1 METATINMI
10 EGWVGVSLPR
20 VSIMEWDPATAR
32 KALSEVRRL
41 QGELDAAKT
50 VLVSVLAE
58 ETKRDTKAA
67 VVREL
72 GVGSREADRIVRA
85 SKVVGRLPEV
95 ADRIAVGEFS
105 LDHVQCLLTVEP
117 DDAVELLTFAG
128 GEGPDEFGV
137 RVHDFRVANAGP
149 RVRDQQFEERSVWWF
164 ATKHGSVGMR
174 AVFPRLEGTQF
185 QANLEEFADRLY
197 RERFPDR
204 AKINGGHGQGTRSQR
219 MADAL
224 IEAVNGEGIVQNA
237 HSTGGDDMHADSR
250 DVVTDGVFDART
262 RADDTS
268 ASGSASDEIS
278 ADVVYAGGAL
288 VRTGRKLSNR
298 QRVRRGEDSKR
309 RGSRSSSGR
318 HRPRGRTAFVVTFD
332 IETLQARAL
341 GGSLLEQSEALSL
354 LDQARTDVYFCVKD
368 QRGSPL
374 NLGRDKRFA
383 TEVQKLALAIRE
395 GGVCSWPGC
404 SVPWTRCDVDH
415 LIEFNPPN
423 PGEPKGRTDLAEMAL
438 KCNCGHHSHRH
449 ETGENAFR
457 NADGTWT
464 IVKPDTQDA
473 VGSSETSDKAG

>member
-1 METATINMI
+1 MGTATINLI
-10 EGWVGVSLPR
+10 ERWVGVSLPR

-32 KALSEVRRL
+32 KALGEVRRL

-72 GVGSREADRIVRA
+72 GVGGREADRIVRA
-85 SKVVGRLPEV
+85 SKVVGRLPVV
-95 ADRIAVGEFS
+95 ADRIAAGEFS
-105 LDHVQCLLTVEP
+105 IDHVQCLLTVEP
-117 DDAVELLTFAG
+117 ADAVELLEFAG
-128 GEGPDEFGV
+128 SEGPDEFGV

-149 RVRDQQFEERSVWWF
+149 RVRDQQFEERGVWWF
-164 ATKHGSVGMR
+164 ATKHGSVGLR

-185 QANLEEFADRLY
+185 RANLEEFADRLY

-224 IEAVNGEGIVQNA
+224 IEAVNGDGIELDA
-237 HSTGGDDMHADSR
+237 HSTGSDDGTCADDSR
-250 DVVTDGVFDART
+250 DVVPANRLSDAPT
-262 RADDTS
+262 RADDIAAGDVLMDDT
-268 ASGSASDEIS
+268 IS
-278 ADVVYAGGAL
+278 ADAVSDGGAL
-288 VRTGRKLSNR
+288 VRTGRKLTKRNR
-298 QRVRRGEDSKR
+298 QRVRRHKDRSGGR
-309 RGSRSSSGR
+309 RQ
-318 HRPRGRTAFVVTFD
+318 PRGRTAFVVTFD
-332 IETLQARAL
+332 IETLQARIL
-341 GGSLLEQSEALSL
+341 GGSLLDQNEALSL

-383 TEVQKLALAIRE
+383 TDIQKLALAIRE

-404 SVPWTRCDVDH
+404 AVPWTRCDVDH
-415 LIEFNPPN
+415 LIEFNPTN
-423 PGEPKGRTDLAEMAL
+423 PGDPFGRTDLAGMAL

-457 NADGTWT
+457 NTDGTWS
-464 IVKPDTQDA
+464 IVKP
-473 VGSSETSDKAG
+473 EMSDKTG

>member
-1 METATINMI
+1 MATATINVI

-32 KALSEVRRL
+32 QALSEIRRL

-50 VLVSVLAE
+50 VLVAVLSE

-95 ADRIAVGEFS
+95 ADRIAAGEFS
-105 LDHVQCLLTVEP
+105 IDHVQCLLTVEP
-117 DDAVELLTFAG
+117 ADAVELLAFAG

-149 RVRDQQFEERSVWWF
+149 RVRDQQFEERGVSWF
-164 ATKHGSVGMR
+164 ATKHGSVGLR
-174 AVFPRLEGTQF
+174 AVFPRLEGARF

-224 IEAVNGEGIVQNA
+224 IEAVNGEGIMLDA
-237 HSTGGDDMHADSR
+237 PSTDGGDN
-250 DVVTDGVFDART
+250 T
-262 RADDTS
+262 RADDTCADDTCAGDVS
-268 ASGSASDEIS
+268 MDDRIS
-278 ADVVYAGGAL
+278 ADVVSVGGPRMRATPKFYKRHRL
-288 VRTGRKLSNR
+288 RAPRKKDRSGG
-298 QRVRRGEDSKR
+298 RRG
-309 RGSRSSSGR
+309 
-318 HRPRGRTAFVVTFD
+318 PRGRTAFVVTFD
-332 IETLQARAL
+332 IETLQARIL
-341 GGSLLEQSEALSL
+341 GGALLDQNDALSL
-354 LDQARTDVYFCVKD
+354 VDQVRTDVYFCVKD
-368 QRGSPL
+368 QHGSPL

-383 TEVQKLALAIRE
+383 TEIQKLALAIRE

-404 SVPWTRCDVDH
+404 AVPWTRCDVDH
-415 LIEFNPPN
+415 LIEFNPLN

-457 NADGTWT
+457 NTDGTWT
-464 IVKPDTQDA
+464 IVKPDALEKT
-473 VGSSETSDKAG
+473 G

>member
-1 METATINMI
+1 MATATIKVI

-20 VSIMEWDPATAR
+20 VSIMEWDPASAR
-32 KALSEVRRL
+32 EALSEVRRL

-72 GVGSREADRIVRA
+72 GVGGREADRIVRA

-95 ADRIAVGEFS
+95 ADRIAAGEFS

-117 DDAVELLTFAG
+117 DDAVELLAFAG
-128 GEGPDEFGV
+128 SEGPDDFGV
-137 RVHDFRVANAGP
+137 RVHDFRVASAGP
-149 RVRDQQFEERSVWWF
+149 RVRDQQFEERGVSWF
-164 ATKHGSVGMR
+164 ATKHGSVGVR

-224 IEAVNGEGIVQNA
+224 IEAVNGEGVLLDA
-237 HSTGGDDMHADSR
+237 PSAGSDGDMCAD
-250 DVVTDGVFDART
+250 GT
-262 RADDTS
+262 RADGIGAQDSLRASTS
-268 ASGSASDEIS
+268 APENTSEAVSVGVLSAGE
-278 ADVVYAGGAL
+278 AF
-288 VRTGRKLSNR
+288 VRTGRKLAKRSR
-298 QRVRRGEDSKR
+298 RVRRQKDRPVGR
-309 RGSRSSSGR
+309 RG
-318 HRPRGRTAFVVTFD
+318 PRGRTAFVVTFD
-332 IETLQARAL
+332 IETLQARIL
-341 GGSLLEQSEALSL
+341 GGGLLDQVDALSL
-354 LDQARTDVYFCVKD
+354 VDQARTDVYFCVKD

-374 NLGRDKRFA
+374 NLGRDERFA
-383 TEVQKLALAIRE
+383 TEIQKLALAIRE

-423 PGEPKGRTDLAEMAL
+423 PDELKGRTDLAEMAL
-438 KCNCGHHSHRH
+438 KCACGHHSHRH

-457 NADGTWT
+457 NTDGTWT
-464 IVKPDTQDA
+464 IVKPEM
-473 VGSSETSDKAG
+473 SEKTG

>member
-1 METATINMI
+1 MGTATINLI

-20 VSIMEWDPATAR
+20 VSIVEWDPASAR
-32 KALSEVRRL
+32 EALGEVRRL

-95 ADRIAVGEFS
+95 ADRIAAGEFS

-117 DDAVELLTFAG
+117 ADAVELLTFAG
-128 GEGPDEFGV
+128 SEGPDEFGV
-137 RVHDFRVANAGP
+137 RVHDFRVSNAGL
-149 RVRDQQFEERSVWWF
+149 RVRDQQFEERGVWWF

-174 AVFPRLEGTQF
+174 AVFPRLEGAQF

-224 IEAVNGEGIVQNA
+224 IEAVNGEGIVLDA
-237 HSTGGDDMHADSR
+237 HSAGGDDMC
-250 DVVTDGVFDART
+250 
-262 RADDTS
+262 ADDMS
-268 ASGSASDEIS
+268 VDAAMS
-278 ADVVYAGGAL
+278 ADVVSTGGAM
-288 VRTGRKLSNR
+288 VQVTRKLTKQNR
-298 QRVRRGEDSKR
+298 R
-309 RGSRSSSGR
+309 RGSRGSRGARSLAGR
-318 HRPRGRTAFVVTFD
+318 RGPRGRTAFVVTFD
-332 IETLQARAL
+332 IETLQARML
-341 GGSLLEQSEALSL
+341 GGALLEQSEALSL

-404 SVPWTRCDVDH
+404 NVPWTRCDVDH

-438 KCNCGHHSHRH
+438 KCNCGHHAHRH

-464 IVKPDTQDA
+464 IVQPDASGQA
-473 VGSSETSDKAG
+473 RMPDKTG

>member
-1 METATINMI
+1 MATATINMI
-10 EGWVGVSLPR
+10 DSWVGVSLPR
-20 VSIMEWDPATAR
+20 LSNMDWDPASAR

-72 GVGSREADRIVRA
+72 GVGGREADRIVRA
-85 SKVVGRLPEV
+85 SKVVGRLPQV
-95 ADRIAVGEFS
+95 ADRIAAGEVS
-105 LDHVQCLLTVEP
+105 IDHVQCLLTVEP
-117 DDAVELLTFAG
+117 ADAVELLAFAG
-128 GEGPDEFGV
+128 SEGPDEFGV

-149 RVRDQQFEERSVWWF
+149 RVRDQQFEERSVSWF

-174 AVFPRLEGTQF
+174 ALFPRLEGAQF
-185 QANLEEFADRLY
+185 QANLEELADRLY
-197 RERFPDR
+197 RQRFPDR

-224 IEAVNGEGIVQNA
+224 IEAVNGEGIELDA
-237 HSTGGDDMHADSR
+237 HSAGCDDGVRADSR
-250 DVVTDGVFDART
+250 DVVAADAVFDAHT
-262 RADDTS
+262 RAYDMS
-268 ASGSASDEIS
+268 AAGTASDKVS
-278 ADVVYAGGAL
+278 ADVVSDGGSL
-288 VRTGRKLSNR
+288 VRTGRNLTIRNR
-298 QRVRRGEDSKR
+298 QRVRRRKD
-309 RGSRSSSGR
+309 RSGGR

-332 IETLQARAL
+332 IETLQARIL
-341 GGSLLEQSEALSL
+341 GGALLDQGEALSL

-415 LIEFNPPN
+415 LIEFNPTN
-423 PGEPKGRTDLAEMAL
+423 PGDPFGRTDLAEMAL

-457 NADGTWT
+457 NPDGTWT
-464 IVKPDTQDA
+464 IVKP
-473 VGSSETSDKAG
+473 EMSDKTG

>member
-1 METATINMI
+1 MRAATINMI

-20 VSIMEWDPATAR
+20 LSIMEWDPATAR
-32 KALSEVRRL
+32 QALSEVRRL

-72 GVGSREADRIVRA
+72 GVGAREADRIVRA

-95 ADRIAVGEFS
+95 ADRIAAGEFS
-105 LDHVQCLLTVEP
+105 IDHVQCLLTVEP
-117 DDAVELLTFAG
+117 ADAVELLTFAG
-128 GEGPDEFGV
+128 SEGPDEFGV

-149 RVRDQQFEERSVWWF
+149 RVRDQQFEERGVSWF
-164 ATKHGSVGMR
+164 ATKHGSVGLR

-224 IEAVNGEGIVQNA
+224 IEAVSGEGIA
-237 HSTGGDDMHADSR
+237 LDTHSVGS
-250 DVVTDGVFDART
+250 
-262 RADDTS
+262 ADDTCADDVS
-268 ASGSASDEIS
+268 MDARIS
-278 ADVVYAGGAL
+278 ADVVSADAARIRATPKFSKRHHQRAPRKKDRSGG
-288 VRTGRKLSNR
+288 
-298 QRVRRGEDSKR
+298 RRG
-309 RGSRSSSGR
+309 
-318 HRPRGRTAFVVTFD
+318 PRGRTAFVVTFD
-332 IETLQARAL
+332 IETLQARVL
-341 GGSLLEQSEALSL
+341 GGALLDQNEALSL

-383 TEVQKLALAIRE
+383 TEIQKLALAIRE

-423 PGEPKGRTDLAEMAL
+423 PGDPKGRTDLAEMAL
-438 KCNCGHHSHRH
+438 KCACGHHSHRH

-457 NADGTWT
+457 NPDGTWT
-464 IVKPDTQDA
+464 ILKHGMA
-473 VGSSETSDKAG
+473 DKTG